1 MKYIHN
7 PVTNTL
13 DKTEDIG
20 NDEKLFENL
29 PILNQGINA
38 PKKPLEI
45 TTSLNLPK
53 TSNVKKKFLLLNL
66 LRKKIL
72 GTLISRKE

>member
-20 NDEKLFENL
+20 KEEKLFENL
-29 PILNQGINA
+29 QKLD
-38 PKKPLEI
+38 
-45 TTSLNLPK
+45 
-53 TSNVKKKFLLLNL
+53 
-66 LRKKIL
+66 
-72 GTLISRKE
+72 